1 MKKLLMV
8 VYMIFYTS
16 QVIEAKTNW
25 EIYTDSPTE
34 ENADKVDKIEYS
46 KRWDASRS
54 SDADIE
60 LLSRKIKLLHQ
71 PSLKLAFRV
80 LSGYRTGWDGSGN
93 PRVRKAI
100 SMIVKKNPKLYLEAL
115 NNTNVKECIGI
126 EPIGDK
132 YVDHPCLLA
141 KDGVALFEVFNKLES
156 SSPIYQTCL
165 NDLKGYIEVNN
176 ECNQH
181 ISYKEKNEIQKS
193 NKSYQVYQKMN
204 QYDILDKLIKNS
216 NYLNLLEYYTSDL
229 EYWGAID
236 YHRTDKGTLFMLVR
250 VARKM
255 LKNGKEIFSTMP
267 LNGIDFNPLN
277 ARFTDGSNNA
287 LDLKYPKVWLKIF
300 NIYHLNKLKEYL
312 YIKEKSFLYKKPDL
326 KHKSKKFLIK
336 NDCALIIDKTKDG
349 WYEVFYYHPY
359 WHTNTIRWIKFDAKK
374 HGLII

>member
-8 VYMIFYTS
+8 AYMIFYTS

-34 ENADKVDKIEYS
+34 ENADKVHKIEYS

-236 YHRTDKGTLFMLVR
+236 YHRIDKGTLFMLVR

-255 LKNGKEIFSTMP
+255 SKNGKEIFSTMP

-277 ARFTDGSNNA
+277 DRFTDGSNNA

-300 NIYHLNKLKEYL
+300 NIYHLNKPKEYL
-312 YIKEKSFLYKKPDL
+312 YIKEKSTLYKKANL
-326 KHKSKKFLIK
+326 KSKSKKFLIK
-336 NDCALIIDKTKDG
+336 SDCALIIDKTKDG
-349 WYEVFYYHPY
+349 WYKVFFYHHK
-359 WHTNTIRWIKFDAKK
+359 WKTNTIMWIKFDADK

>member
-1 MKKLLMV
+1 
-8 VYMIFYTS
+8 MIFYTS

-46 KRWDASRS
+46 KRWDVNRS
-54 SDADIE
+54 SDTDIE
-60 LLSRKIKLLHQ
+60 LLIRKIKLLHQ
-71 PSLKLAFRV
+71 PSLKLVFRV

-93 PRVRKAI
+93 SRVRKAI

-126 EPIGDK
+126 DPIGEK

-255 LKNGKEIFSTMP
+255 SKNGKEIFSTMP

-277 ARFTDGSNNA
+277 DRFTDGSNNA

-300 NIYHLNKLKEYL
+300 NIYHLNKPKEYL
-312 YIKEKSFLYKKPDL
+312 YIKEKSTLYKKSNL
-326 KHKSKKFLIK
+326 KSKSKKFLIK
-336 NDCALIIDKTKDG
+336 SDCALIIDKTKDG
-349 WYEVFYYHPY
+349 WYKVYYYHPH
-359 WHTNTIRWIKFDAKK
+359 WHTNTIMWIKFDADK